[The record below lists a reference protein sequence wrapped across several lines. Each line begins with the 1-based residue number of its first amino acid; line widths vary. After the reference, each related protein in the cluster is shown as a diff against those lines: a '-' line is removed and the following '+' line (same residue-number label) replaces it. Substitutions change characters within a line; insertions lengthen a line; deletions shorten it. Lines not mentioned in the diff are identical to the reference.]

1 MERMVWAMVLMVAPA
16 AALAEARFEWTE
28 TTSKECRTY
37 FQQAYI
43 DQARALPPKGM
54 GRDYCGC
61 VKDALTSNPAAADVT
76 QMCSLMV
83 NSRFQTA
90 SQPVNTSGN

>member
-1 MERMVWAMVLMVAPA
+1 MKWMVWGVMVMLLPVSV
-16 AALAEARFEWTE
+16 LAESSFEWTE
-28 TTSKECRTY
+28 TTSKECRSY

-43 DQARALPPKGM
+43 DQARALPPNGM
-54 GRDYCGC
+54 GREYCDC
-61 VKDALTSNPAAADVT
+61 VKDALTANPVAADVP
-76 QMCSLMV
+76 QKCSLKV

>member
-1 MERMVWAMVLMVAPA
+1 MERMVWGMVLMVVPA

-54 GRDYCGC
+54 GREYCGC
-61 VKDALTSNPAAADVT
+61 VKDALATNPAAADVT

-90 SQPVNTSGN
+90 SQPVNTSDN